1 MLWVEALL
9 ETQTRWQVFLE
20 ALTEDVQVVL
30 EEVLPEALEYQAPAL
45 LLEEPAETWR
55 RELAVNC
62 RMLGEAARREVL
74 HSLALLGLATTV
86 ARAKVQAQV
95 SEEASTEAAS
105 VVPPVEEQD
114 QDLTKSR
121 AQEMALRFPEVG

>member
-1 MLWVEALL
+1 MLWAEALL
-9 ETQTRWQVFLE
+9 ETQTRCQVFLE
-20 ALTEDVQVVL
+20 ALTEDVQAVL
-30 EEVLPEALEYQAPAL
+30 EEFLPEALEYQAPAL
-45 LLEEPAETWR
+45 LLEEPPETWR

-62 RMLGEAARREVL
+62 RMLAEVV

-95 SEEASTEAAS
+95 LEEASTEAAS

>member
-1 MLWVEALL
+1 M
-9 ETQTRWQVFLE
+9 
-20 ALTEDVQVVL
+20 

-62 RMLGEAARREVL
+62 RMLGEAARMEVL
-74 HSLALLGLATTV
+74 HSLALLGLGTTV

-95 SEEASTEAAS
+95 LEEASTEAAS
-105 VVPPVEEQD
+105 VVPPVEEQE